1 MPSKLNLNQQIMKNG
16 ENLRK
21 EREDLKDYL
30 SEINYDG
37 MFFKGQMI
45 LGGILLGVF
54 LIYFMWV

>member
-1 MPSKLNLNQQIMKNG
+1 MKTGDNF
-16 ENLRK
+16 RK

-45 LGGILLGVF
+45 LGGILVCAF
-54 LIYFMWV
+54 LIYLLWL

>member
-1 MPSKLNLNQQIMKNG
+1 METG

-21 EREDLKDYL
+21 EREDLKNYL

-45 LGGILLGVF
+45 LGGILLAGF
-54 LIYFMWV
+54 LVYLIWLA

>member
-1 MPSKLNLNQQIMKNG
+1 MKTG
-16 ENLRK
+16 DNLRK

-45 LGGILLGVF
+45 LGGILVCVF
-54 LIYFMWV
+54 LIYLLWL

>member
-1 MPSKLNLNQQIMKNG
+1 MKNG